1 MEDYYLGWL
10 EQVEKALSI
19 WGCCRVDIEPRLIVI
34 TGMGGSG
41 CIGDYVY
48 ALASTRKYFE
58 RPIFIVKSHKL
69 PSFINEKDL
78 VFIISYSGNTL
89 ETRHTYLEALRRK
102 CSLVVITSNGFLE
115 RDAKQKNIPLI
126 TVTRGIAPR
135 TALPE
140 MLLAVLNILDTSG
153 LTIVS
158 RDEVED
164 LRRFLKENMAK
175 AYNEA
180 MEIAQF
186 IYSNKGTLI
195 IATHTP
201 LEALAIRGKNEFNE
215 NSKIPVKID
224 VAPEC
229 AHNDI
234 VGWENPF
241 TDKWTV
247 LEIVDPR
254 DSIGLKIIDFMD
266 EIYREKRYPIKK
278 ILLKGEYFLQKL
290 LYGSLLLGL
299 ASVKLARLR
308 GINPLETK
316 NISKYKSRVHDIL
329 GQP

>member
-48 ALASTRKYFE
+48 ALASTRKYFKC
-58 RPIFIVKSHKL
+58 PIFIVKSHKL

-266 EIYREKRYPIKK
+266 KIYREKRYPIKK

>member
-48 ALASTRKYFE
+48 ALASTRKYFKC
-58 RPIFIVKSHKL
+58 PIFIVKSHKL

-254 DSIGLKIIDFMD
+254 DPIGLKIIDFMD

>member
-58 RPIFIVKSHKL
+58 CPIFIVKSHKL

>member
-10 EQVEKALSI
+10 EQVERALSI
-19 WGCCRVDIEPRLIVI
+19 WGCCRVEAEPRLIVI

-41 CIGDYVY
+41 CVGDFVY
-48 ALASTRKYFE
+48 ALASTRKYFKY
-58 RPIFIVKSHKL
+58 PIFIVKSHNL

-78 VFIISYSGNTL
+78 VFVISYSGNTL
-89 ETRHTYLEALRRK
+89 ETRHAYLEALRRK
-102 CSLVVITSNGFLE
+102 CKLVVITSNGFLE
-115 RDAKQKNIPLI
+115 RDAKQKDIPLI
-126 TVTRGIAPR
+126 IVTKGIAPR

-140 MLLAVLNILDTSG
+140 MLIAVLNILDTSG

-164 LRRFLKENMAK
+164 LRQFLKENMADI
-175 AYNEA
+175 YNKA

-186 IYSNKGTLI
+186 IYSNKGMLV

-201 LEALAIRGKNEFNE
+201 LEVLAIRGKNEFNE

-224 VAPEC
+224 VAPEW

-241 TDKWTV
+241 TDKWTI
-247 LEIVDPR
+247 LEIVDPGN
-254 DSIGLKIIDFMD
+254 STGLKLIDFMD
-266 EIYREKRYPIKK
+266 EIYREKRYPVKK
-278 ILLKGEYFLQKL
+278 ILLKGKYFLQKL

-316 NISKYKSRVHDIL
+316 NISKYKSRVHEIL